1 MPIVGPSGPTIDEII
16 AAVLE
21 ELGVQAIGQP
31 VAPEDS
37 DLVLRR
43 LSPKIEELNA
53 RDIAALDLN
62 NISLAEFLPF
72 VQIVAYSLASA
83 FSITD
88 PTKLAL
94 LKAAG
99 DHGGTAEQTL
109 KDVVR
114 LRSPRQ
120 TMRVELFNFPGR
132 GGRHGWLR
140 W

>member
-1 MPIVGPSGPTIDEII
+1 MPIVGPSGPSTDEII

-21 ELGVQAIGQP
+21 ELGVQAVGQP
-31 VAPEDS
+31 VAVEDS

-53 RDIAALDLN
+53 RDIASLDLN
-62 NISLAEFLPF
+62 NLTPAEFLPF
-72 VQIVAYSLASA
+72 VKIMAWELASA

-88 PTKLAL
+88 ATKLAM

-120 TMRVELFNFPGR
+120 LMRVELFNYPGR
-132 GGRHGWLR
+132 GGRRGGLGW
-140 W
+140 